1 MAATTQELIKKG
13 FQIHSKTTSRG
24 LKEKIEMI
32 ASHYGSIS
40 SFLKASRQDLSVLV
54 FKIGDTRF
62 TLTDADFAKLQAFQ
76 QSGLLDAKLSVH
88 QNFVVVLTTQFINRQ
103 LEMID
108 SMRLETLN
116 VNPILAGAL
125 NLNNASD
132 LIRYYTYQAISRSMV
147 TSVGFLVQDLL
158 LYSSI
163 FVLEVKYDELGE
175 VTKWDIVVEKLDE
188 VKAYLEVKSGTND
201 LNRAQ
206 VSHYKKEIEMIEAQG
221 FKAFIGET
229 YGKRNDQTVTH
240 GLYKTYLPN
249 WEERTLIGK
258 ELWEFVS
265 GQKSYHEKLVDTL
278 FKTSKALL
286 TDDTFIQKIETKIGL
301 LTIDFQKKYK
311 TYPQFL
317 KSLW

>member
-32 ASHYGSIS
+32 ASHYGNIS
-40 SFLKASRQDLSVLV
+40 SFLKASRQDLNVLV
-54 FKIGDTRF
+54 FKIGDLRF
-62 TLTDADFAKLQAFQ
+62 SLTDADFAKLQAFQ
-76 QSGLLDAKLSVH
+76 QSGLLDAKLSIQ
-88 QNFVVVLTTQFINRQ
+88 QNFIVVLTTQFINRQ

-158 LYSSI
+158 LYSSD
-163 FVLEVKYDELGE
+163 FVLEGKYDELGE

-201 LNRAQ
+201 LRIVN
-206 VSHYKKEIEMIEAQG
+206 S
-221 FKAFIGET
+221 
-229 YGKRNDQTVTH
+229 
-240 GLYKTYLPN
+240 
-249 WEERTLIGK
+249 
-258 ELWEFVS
+258 EFVIECLENNVRLAES
-265 GQKSYHEKLVDTL
+265 SLLNIMVLNKVILDGFTAFVNHILVFFADNIQHHLSKQSSETL
-278 FKTSKALL
+278 YLSNQIAS
-286 TDDTFIQKIETKIGL
+286 Q
-301 LTIDFQKKYK
+301 
-311 TYPQFL
+311 
-317 KSLW
+317 